1 MPPSLSRSHGSV
13 PSRTA
18 ATRAATAPGAPRS
31 GLRIMVAGADRDTRA
46 PVEAAVRRAFAGREA
61 ETWSVSLVRVATLWS
76 VTLDGPGESFRNVS
90 FTAEERRLAEAVA
103 EVIRGGGTDAGSAAS
118 AATATAA
125 PSRAL
130 VQERHTC
137 ARCQQGILVSY
148 EAQPDEAKET
158 APVACPHCWAVSHVP
173 VGGWAAAG
181 GDYRAEKA

>member
-1 MPPSLSRSHGSV
+1 M

-18 ATRAATAPGAPRS
+18 ATRAAAAPSAPRS

-61 ETWSVSLVRVATLWS
+61 EAWSVSLVRVATLWS
-76 VTLDGPGESFRNVS
+76 VTLDGPGESFRNLS

-103 EVIRGGGTDAGSAAS
+103 EVIRGGGSDAGSSAP
-118 AATATAA
+118 AATA

-130 VQERHTC
+130 VQERHAC
-137 ARCQQGILVSY
+137 GRCQQGILVSY
-148 EAQPDEAKET
+148 DAQPDEAKET

-173 VGGWAAAG
+173 VGAWAAAG